1 MGTETQFWFQ
11 RPWDKIYKNDSPK
24 IFFKKHFGKKKRKKK
39 YFNSFANLSFSQTKK
54 PILCIAITSSGS
66 LSEHPLH

>member
-24 IFFKKHFGKKKRKKK
+24 IFFKNTLKKKKEKEEKEKRNISIVLKTYHFLKLRNQF
-39 YFNSFANLSFSQTKK
+39 YS
-54 PILCIAITSSGS
+54 
-66 LSEHPLH
+66 